1 MKLTDP
7 GADPEFA
14 SDRITRIITTEF
26 PHYFAVI
33 TRLRQEI
40 HAIGP
45 EGGIINSNVVP
56 TVQAIFPEGAL
67 TKKIKVGL
75 QVRNGEEETGVAVSK
90 EGCFPSLRHLFRHK
104 NRISPPSPPS
114 ASHLMD
120 TNHDVI
126 TKKEEAGQDHQLMME
141 TKDS

>member
-14 SDRITRIITTEF
+14 SDRITRIVTTEF

-33 TRLRQEI
+33 TRIRQEI

-45 EGGIINSNVVP
+45 EGGIINSTVVP
-56 TVQAIFPEGAL
+56 SVQAIFPEGAL

-75 QVRNGEEETGVAVSK
+75 QVRPSDDEEQQKQEVLTSSSK
-90 EGCFPSLRHLFRHK
+90 EGCFPSLRKLFRPK
-104 NRISPPSPPS
+104 TQEL
-114 ASHLMD
+114 AF
-120 TNHDVI
+120 
-126 TKKEEAGQDHQLMME
+126 KKEME
-141 TKDS
+141 TSNETRVLSVAEQNSGSLSVNTNT

>member
-1 MKLTDP
+1 MTDP

-14 SDRITRIITTEF
+14 SDRITRIVTTEF

-45 EGGIINSNVVP
+45 EGGIINSTVVP
-56 TVQAIFPEGAL
+56 SVQAIFPEGAL

-75 QVRNGEEETGVAVSK
+75 QVRNSEDQGVLTSPSK
-90 EGCFPSLRHLFRHK
+90 EGCFASLKHLFHHK
-104 NRISPPSPPS
+104 NRKSLPSPDHGLRDGNS
-114 ASHLMD
+114 QSNAHVMSLG
-120 TNHDVI
+120 
-126 TKKEEAGQDHQLMME
+126 KENNVSFN
-141 TKDS
+141 T